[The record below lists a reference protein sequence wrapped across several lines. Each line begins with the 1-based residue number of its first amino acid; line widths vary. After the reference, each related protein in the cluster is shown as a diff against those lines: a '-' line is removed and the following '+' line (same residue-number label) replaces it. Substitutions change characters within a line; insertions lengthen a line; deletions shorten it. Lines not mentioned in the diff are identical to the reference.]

1 MVRCSFGKNEVW
13 QSFIKSNGQHLPRV
27 SSATGSGGSRPTG
40 CTVCPLLRP
49 SRNDLIYIITISF
62 CSFFSSIFI
71 DLILKFYYLLYLLL
85 LLLLNDYFYF
95 ERSMIFLEIIL
106 FETMQKNRDG
116 RSFMLAA
123 MNYYFL
129 FLCFLLFFFSFF
141 CKYYGFD
148 WIVKRRLEDR
158 MERIV
163 I

>member
-1 MVRCSFGKNEVW
+1 MTKFH
-13 QSFIKSNGQHLPRV
+13 QIKWAASPEGLLRDRKWRQPAHRVHRV
-27 SSATGSGGSRPTG
+27 SAAASISKRFNLYYYYF
-40 CTVCPLLRP
+40 LL
-49 SRNDLIYIITISF
+49 
-62 CSFFSSIFI
+62 FFFFINFI
-71 DLILKFYYLLYLLL
+71 DLILKVYYLLYLLL

-148 WIVKRRLEDR
+148 
-158 MERIV
+158 
-163 I
+163 

>member
-1 MVRCSFGKNEVW
+1 M
-13 QSFIKSNGQHLPRV
+13 
-27 SSATGSGGSRPTG
+27 
-40 CTVCPLLRP
+40 CPLLRP

-71 DLILKFYYLLYLLL
+71 DLILKFYYLLLLLL

-123 MNYYFL
+123 MNYYF
-129 FLCFLLFFFSFF
+129 FFCVFCFSFF
-141 CKYYGFD
+141 PSSVN
-148 WIVKRRLEDR
+148 ITVSIEL
-158 MERIV
+158 
-163 I
+163 